1 MRAYSSA
8 QLERMVQRQVQ
19 VQRAWK
25 VATPCT
31 YSARVVH
38 VTTLD
43 PLDHGMAERSSRV
56 IQADLLPGG
65 RWLLIMSAAGSITA
79 WDLES
84 SPPLGS
90 MIIHQ
95 DTRPGERPRMAS
107 LCVYGDDDYLKLDI
121 AISTCLVKAEGVA
134 ATRCIIWKVHLDPLK
149 GLQAEHSSAFDV
161 NDSWI
166 SNGSLG
172 ERFYAGLFLT
182 QRGIKSGSG
191 AFSQTVVVL
200 DRHNSS
206 IAGVRGCILENASCT
221 QDALDLR
228 VLPSDRLLILY
239 RDRLL
244 VCEIPFI
251 ATFPHSLSLHG
262 APFHILA
269 SVELKS
275 KLSRAEWSLSNSEPW
290 VTERGSL
297 VDTGTMRFTL
307 YSPMHFYTLLLP
319 RWRRSGGWPD
329 IQVQVFKTNYL
340 GGPPCWDNWTALVG
354 RNRGILWKSNKG
366 QGPGGFGLALCSL
379 PIQQPGEKSCR
390 PAISNILHYSQTTRS
405 SSEARPH
412 FVLFDEYSGRVIF
425 QYQSQPLFLEHGAQ
439 HAENT
444 LEILNLSG

>member
-1 MRAYSSA
+1 MVNNLSNLNINDLPEDVILEIFYNLTIRDMLSLRQVCHRLYNCSVERSVWSQALFTFSENWGLQPFLEHPMRAYSSA

-19 VQRAWK
+19 VQ
-25 VATPCT
+25 
-31 YSARVVH
+31 H
-38 VTTLD
+38 

-172 ERFYAGLFLT
+172 EGFYAGLFLT

-191 AFSQTVVVL
+191 VFSQTL
-200 DRHNSS
+200 WF
-206 IAGVRGCILENASCT
+206 L
-221 QDALDLR
+221 
-228 VLPSDRLLILY
+228 
-239 RDRLL
+239 
-244 VCEIPFI
+244 
-251 ATFPHSLSLHG
+251 
-262 APFHILA
+262 
-269 SVELKS
+269 
-275 KLSRAEWSLSNSEPW
+275 
-290 VTERGSL
+290 
-297 VDTGTMRFTL
+297 TGTIH
-307 YSPMHFYTLLLP
+307 P
-319 RWRRSGGWPD
+319 
-329 IQVQVFKTNYL
+329 
-340 GGPPCWDNWTALVG
+340 
-354 RNRGILWKSNKG
+354 
-366 QGPGGFGLALCSL
+366 
-379 PIQQPGEKSCR
+379 
-390 PAISNILHYSQTTRS
+390 
-405 SSEARPH
+405 
-412 FVLFDEYSGRVIF
+412 
-425 QYQSQPLFLEHGAQ
+425 
-439 HAENT
+439 
-444 LEILNLSG
+444 